1 MIEIR
6 YTPDHS
12 WIRIDEDGDATVG
25 ISAYAQEQL
34 GDIVYI
40 EAPEV
45 GREIVPGEE
54 IGIVESVKTTGE
66 LKAPA
71 QGSVTEIN
79 HAAIEKPELVNES
92 PIDDGWLFRMRV
104 TDEAAIEEL
113 MDEDDYT
120 DYIDSL
126 G

>member
-1 MIEIR
+1 VIEIR

>member
-25 ISAYAQEQL
+25 VSAYAQEQL

-54 IGIVESVKTTGE
+54 IGLVESVKTTGE

-92 PIDDGWLFRMRV
+92 PIDDGWIFRMRV
-104 TDEAAIEEL
+104 ADEAAIEEL
-113 MDEDDYT
+113 MDEDDYA

-126 G
+126 

>member
-54 IGIVESVKTTGE
+54 IGLIESVKTTGE

-92 PIDDGWLFRMRV
+92 PIDDGWIFRMRV
-104 TDEAAIEEL
+104 ADEAAIEEL
-113 MDEDDYT
+113 MDEDDYA

-126 G
+126 

>member
-12 WIRIDEDGDATVG
+12 WIRIDDDGDATVG

-40 EAPEV
+40 EAPEI

-54 IGIVESVKTTGE
+54 IGIVESVKTTAE

-71 QGSVTEIN
+71 QGTVTEIN

-92 PIDDGWLFRMRV
+92 PIDDGWIFRMRV
-104 TDEAAIEEL
+104 ADEAAIEEL
-113 MDEDDYT
+113 MDEDDYA

-126 G
+126 S

>member
-1 MIEIR
+1 VIEIR
-6 YTPDHS
+6 YSPDHS

-40 EAPEV
+40 EAPEI

-54 IGIVESVKTTGE
+54 IGIIESVKTTSE

-92 PIDDGWLFRMRV
+92 PIDDGWIFRMQV
-104 TDEAAIEEL
+104 ADEAAIEEL
-113 MDEDDYT
+113 MDEDDYA

-126 G
+126 S

>member
-6 YTPDHS
+6 YSPDHS
-12 WIRIDEDGDATVG
+12 WIRIDDDGDATVG

-40 EAPEV
+40 EAPEI

-54 IGIVESVKTTGE
+54 IGIVESVKTTEE

-79 HAAIEKPELVNES
+79 HTAVEKPELVNES
-92 PIDDGWLFRMRV
+92 PIDDGWIFRMRV

-113 MDEDDYT
+113 MDEDDYA

-126 G
+126 S